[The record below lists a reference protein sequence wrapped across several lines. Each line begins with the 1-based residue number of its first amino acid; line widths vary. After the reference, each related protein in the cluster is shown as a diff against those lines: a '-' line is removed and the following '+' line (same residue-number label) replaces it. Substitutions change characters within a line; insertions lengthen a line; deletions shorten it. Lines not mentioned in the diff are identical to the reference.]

1 MVGVAYAAESKALRC
16 HESCL
21 RELHELADFGNAE
34 WQDALFVPG
43 TFDADRVECALCAFP
58 AVTSNSRSVHCC
70 SGVYAALG

>member
-1 MVGVAYAAESKALRC
+1 MQQSPRRLWC

-21 RELHELADFGNAE
+21 RELHELADFRNAE
-34 WQDALFVPG
+34 LQDALLPG

-70 SGVYAALG
+70 SGVYAAFG